1 MSKLSNQEFIE
12 ATIKLQTENTQYL
25 VNIYN
30 NSKKE
35 NTGAIVTIY
44 KTKVQS
50 TQSTDFDVEV
60 YYTSETVNTPI
71 YELLPNDL
79 KERIKNNLPNLYV
92 AHLYPE
98 NEFVTGH
105 VIKGEFKRN

>member
-1 MSKLSNQEFIE
+1 MYKLSNQEFIE
-12 ATIKLQTENTQYL
+12 ATIKIQTENTQYL
-25 VNIYN
+25 VDIFN

-35 NTGAIVTIY
+35 NTGAVVTIY
-44 KTKVQS
+44 KTKAQSIQS
-50 TQSTDFDVEV
+50 TGFDVEV
-60 YYTSETVNTPI
+60 YYASETVNTPI

-79 KERIKNNLPNLYV
+79 KERIKNNLPNLYI
-92 AHLYPE
+92 AHIYPE